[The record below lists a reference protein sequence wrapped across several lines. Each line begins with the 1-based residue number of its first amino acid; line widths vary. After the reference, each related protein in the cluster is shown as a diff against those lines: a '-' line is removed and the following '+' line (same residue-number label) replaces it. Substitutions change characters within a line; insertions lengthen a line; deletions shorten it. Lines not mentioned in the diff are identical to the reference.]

1 MSAVKAGLKIPMK
14 CNNITYHEGKVSRED
29 RYRVLGQKGL
39 VVWLTGLSASGKSTI
54 AVEAEKILNSMGKA
68 VYRLDGDN
76 IRFGLNS
83 DLGFSE
89 RDRFENIRRIA
100 EVCALFR
107 DAGLIVIASFIS
119 PLVGMR
125 QLAREKNSENFIE
138 VYVRA
143 DVETCMKRDPKGLY
157 RRALSG
163 EIKDFTGIS
172 APYEEPANPELILDT
187 QNNSLGECVQLL
199 VDKILEMSAL
209 KD

>member
-1 MSAVKAGLKIPMK
+1 MK